1 MHKLSEDESGFWFAT
16 KRMWQGDLGG
26 SWKASD
32 RATDPLPLTGGNSSG
47 NLSKDECCGWLGA
60 GGTFGD
66 PARPSSPAPCLAP
79 AEGTE
84 PGGRGSM
91 CRPVASL
98 KLLLTNLYLVAAV
111 PDCLNS
117 LFFSPP
123 KCLPCRCIYRE
134 GSDSLPACLPPGD
147 TLPVPAAPRAP
158 SPAPG
163 TRFQRRHPRVFGT
176 SSSLLT
182 RSELL
187 GRAHVSARPRFLQH
201 CRCQSPGP
209 PPFFCAKALF

>member
-16 KRMWQGDLGG
+16 KRMWRGDLGG

-32 RATDPLPLTGGNSSG
+32 RAADLLPLTGGNSSG

-111 PDCLNS
+111 PACLNS
-117 LFFSPP
+117 LFFPSQVF
-123 KCLPCRCIYRE
+123 
-134 GSDSLPACLPPGD
+134 
-147 TLPVPAAPRAP
+147 TLPVY
-158 SPAPG
+158 
-163 TRFQRRHPRVFGT
+163 
-176 SSSLLT
+176 L
-182 RSELL
+182 
-187 GRAHVSARPRFLQH
+187 
-201 CRCQSPGP
+201 
-209 PPFFCAKALF
+209 